1 MQQPRL
7 TCVRSR
13 PWRSSQA
20 ERAAPSSLDS
30 ELSTFLTDCRTGF
43 SAKIQGMQLSR
54 RQGSD
59 SRVGPRMRRG
69 RALPKDAWRLA
80 SSSPGG
86 KATDFSSLR
95 VLAVRS
101 ASSGGK
107 DALLFLGFGPYVHM
121 NANLSLCTGGGW
133 VHCLSAS
140 KPTAVLSSRGSGVGC
155 LWLAYLV
162 GSRGRLRTGRLE
174 ARRFSVRVHVWV
186 MGEGSKGDER
196 SGQPEPELRLI
207 CSGSPAGV
215 PFSFPGGGRGAG
227 RLVRLPSRPL
237 PCLTGQQRWEEPAGT
252 RTSDRQLCFWSRC
265 F

>member
-1 MQQPRL
+1 MSTNCKRTYTQTGAPTPQITAAGASKPEKTKHLRKDMQQPRL

-121 NANLSLCTGGGW
+121 NANLSLCTGGG
-133 VHCLSAS
+133 
-140 KPTAVLSSRGSGVGC
+140 
-155 LWLAYLV
+155 
-162 GSRGRLRTGRLE
+162 
-174 ARRFSVRVHVWV
+174 
-186 MGEGSKGDER
+186 
-196 SGQPEPELRLI
+196 
-207 CSGSPAGV
+207 
-215 PFSFPGGGRGAG
+215 
-227 RLVRLPSRPL
+227 
-237 PCLTGQQRWEEPAGT
+237 
-252 RTSDRQLCFWSRC
+252 
-265 F
+265 